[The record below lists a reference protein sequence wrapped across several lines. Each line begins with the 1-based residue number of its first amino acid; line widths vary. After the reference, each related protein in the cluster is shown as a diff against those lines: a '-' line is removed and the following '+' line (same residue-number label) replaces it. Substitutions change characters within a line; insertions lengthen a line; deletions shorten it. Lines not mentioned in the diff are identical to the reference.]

1 MENCKMSLTE
11 LKRIQ
16 KKYGRT
22 LNCVRRLSPCERIN
36 VANTLDLSWT
46 AVDNHLRE
54 LTQKEFL
61 RTVGKKQYELIPEI
75 AYCAGIAVGTRSIK
89 ISVLDFSFTPI
100 TAEDAEAYG
109 LQGLRQQRDGGET
122 LFCYPSSQNLDQL
135 TDCLNQILQILLDA
149 FETNGR
155 QLFAVTLAFPGAVDV
170 RQQKIIA
177 CPNIHCLAGK
187 SVSALLRGTLL
198 GRMREKGV
206 ALLVDN
212 NSKTAL
218 IAEREHLYRA
228 EDKEL
233 QKLAGLPNIAVVY
246 GATGLGCGLSME
258 YRLQRGTRFAGELG
272 HLTAPDFRAENS
284 SCTEPDTKPVPCSC
298 TNENCL
304 EQMLRTRVFGTGSLD
319 AFLEKTQ
326 EEKLLCFEREHP
338 AEYKVFLQYTGYI
351 INHLVNLLDLDVLI
365 FTGRLF
371 EHMENFADHLNMLK
385 GKYTLSYT
393 GDTCSVLLGWQRADI
408 AAIGAA
414 MEGFLANGESVCT
427 IQWQK
432 TS

>member
-1 MENCKMSLTE
+1 MGNYGISLFD
-11 LKRIQ
+11 LKNIQ

-22 LNCVRRLSPCERIN
+22 LNCIRRLSPCGRVN
-36 VANTLDLSWT
+36 VANALDLSWT
-46 AVDNHLRE
+46 AADNHLRD
-54 LTQKEFL
+54 LSQNGFL
-61 RTVGKKQYELIPEI
+61 QDEGKKLYKLIPEI

-89 ISVLDFSFTPI
+89 VSILDFNFDPI
-100 TAEDAEAYG
+100 KAENVAEFE
-109 LQGLRQQRDGGET
+109 LKNLEQQKDGNEM
-122 LFCYPSSQNLDQL
+122 LFCYQSSQNLDVL
-135 TDCLNQILQILLDA
+135 TDRLNQILQILLDA

-155 QLFAVTLAFPGAVDV
+155 KLFAVTLAFPGAVDV
-170 RQQKIIA
+170 QQQKIIA
-177 CPNIHCLAGK
+177 CPNIGCLAGK
-187 SVSALLRGTLL
+187 SIPALLRDTLL
-198 GRMREKGV
+198 KRMKKNGV
-206 ALLVDN
+206 TLLVDN

-218 IAEREHLYRA
+218 IAEREHLFRSQDA
-228 EDKEL
+228 ERR
-233 QKLAGLPNIAVVY
+233 KLAGAPNIAVVY

-272 HLTAPDFRAENS
+272 HLTAPDYQTENS
-284 SCTEPDTKPVPCSC
+284 ICKDTKPVSCSC

-304 EQMLRTRVFGTGSLD
+304 EQMIRTRVFGANSLS
-319 AFLEKTQ
+319 AFLEATS
-326 EEKLLCFEREHP
+326 EEKLRCFERKHP

-351 INHLVNLLDLDVLI
+351 INHLINLLDLDALI

-393 GDTCSVLLGWQRADI
+393 GESCSVLLGWQRADI

-414 MEGFLANGESVCT
+414 MEGFLTNGESDCT

-432 TS
+432 SI